1 MYDNVTQQPD
11 PPETD
16 GKSGKKKHA
25 KKESKVVTLT
35 RKKLVAIMLICI
47 LLAGALSFGC
57 MWAADNLLNGGSSS
71 SSASTTGFDLKDAT
85 GSKMTVQ
92 EISDKVSD
100 SIVDIT
106 TESVS
111 TDQWIQNYVT
121 EGAGS
126 GIIIKS
132 NGYILTN
139 NHVIEDANSIYVTLS
154 NDKKYKATV
163 VGADSQSDLA
173 VLKISATGLTPVTM
187 GKSSQLN
194 VGDLAVIIGNPLGE
208 LGGTVSA
215 GIISALDR
223 EVTIDDTPMTL
234 IQTDASVNP
243 GDSGGGMFNQY
254 GQLVGIIVAKSSGTD
269 VEGIGFAIPIDS
281 ATDVISSLIK
291 NGKVEGRAS
300 TGMSY
305 IDVTSEEEA
314 TQYGLSQT
322 GVYIKQVSGTNA
334 KNAGFESGDL
344 VYKVAGTKI
353 DSIST
358 LKSIIMDHK
367 AGDKIKYVVVRNGT
381 RVDITFTLSE
391 SNS

>member
-223 EVTIDDTPMTL
+223 EVTIDDMPMTL